1 MLSNLTEILI
11 DIAWSILACGGAFV
25 IMIVL
30 ILGYALTIPGV
41 DTPEQEDKS
50 DKI

>member
-1 MLSNLTEILI
+1 MLSNLTEILT
-11 DIAWSILACGGAFV
+11 DIFWSVMACGLAFV
-25 IMIVL
+25 IIVIL